1 MVHGLTASSLRR
13 SVAVSLFALATAAAL
28 TPLSVQAQ
36 SKGDIVVAT
45 SILSQHNDP
54 TAVVSTADYMV
65 DDMLYDG
72 LTNIG
77 GKGKYPALAESWT
90 ISPDGKQ
97 IDFHLR
103 KGVKFSN
110 GDPFSSEDVKFT
122 FDRIIAPDSTHA
134 YRRGFVDSIDHIET
148 PDPYTAR
155 FILKNPW
162 PAFFSTSRYGLA
174 HIVPKKYYE
183 KVGPAGFQE
192 KPIGTG
198 PFKLVG
204 SKAGEWSKFEANEN
218 YWAGAPKVKTVT
230 ERLVAEPFTRY
241 AMMERGEADIA
252 TALTGALLDKVRANK
267 DLKVIMSPYS
277 GVSGN
282 LFNKEA
288 FPEAK
293 DKRVRLAIA
302 YAINRKD
309 IAEKLLGG
317 VCEPA
322 TSIFS
327 PGTFGYLDGLPQ
339 IPYDPAKA
347 KALLK
352 EAGVKPGLKVSF
364 LIHTQAFTALPGAP
378 QVLEAIAGNL
388 EAVGFALD
396 RKPVDTDAWMSLMHG
411 GKQPGIFYA
420 PSGTPD
426 DGGELI
432 NTWFSIKSVWTNHS
446 IDVPEYEQIFKDQQQ
461 NPDPKQRLALLNK
474 FAKLESENMEMVP
487 LLWCAT
493 PYAVGKR
500 IKSWHPAMGSGYNL
514 NLDELELN

>member
-1 MVHGLTASSLRR
+1 MALVPSALSRRLLLAS
-13 SVAVSLFALATAAAL
+13 AIALSAAAWV
-28 TPLSVQAQ
+28 PLGVQAQ
-36 SKGDIVVAT
+36 PKDSIVVAT
-45 SILSQHNDP
+45 AILSQNNDP

-103 KGVKFSN
+103 KNVKFHN
-110 GDPFSSEDVKFT
+110 GDPFSAEDVKFT
-122 FDRIIAPDSTHA
+122 FERIIGPDSTHA
-134 YRRGFVDSIDHIET
+134 YRRGFVDSIERVDVV
-148 PDPYTAR
+148 DPHTAR

-174 HIVPKKYYE
+174 HIVPKNYYE
-183 KVGPAGFQE
+183 KVGPQGFKE

-198 PFKLVG
+198 PFKLAG
-204 SKAGEWSKFEANEN
+204 SKAGEWTKFEANEN
-218 YWAGAPKVKTVT
+218 YWGGAPKVKTVT
-230 ERLVAEPFTRY
+230 EILVAEPFTRY

-267 DLKVIMSPYS
+267 NLKVIMSPYS
-277 GVSGN
+277 GVSGI
-282 LFNKEA
+282 LFNKEV

-327 PGTFGYLDGLPQ
+327 PGTFGYLAGLPQ

-347 KALLK
+347 KALLA
-352 EAGVKPGLKVSF
+352 EAGIKPGFKVSF
-364 LIHTQAFTALPGAP
+364 LVHTQSFTALPGAP

-388 EAVGFALD
+388 EAVGLALD
-396 RKPVDTDAWMSLMHG
+396 RKSVDTDAWMSLMHG
-411 GKQPGIFYA
+411 RKQPGIFYA

-446 IDVPEYEQIFKDQQQ
+446 IEVPEYDRIFKEQQQ

-474 FAKLESENMEMVP
+474 FAKMESENMEMVP

-500 IKSWHPAMGSGYNL
+500 IKDWHPAMGSGYNL
-514 NLDELELN
+514 NLDELTLN

>member
-1 MVHGLTASSLRR
+1 MIQA
-13 SVAVSLFALATAAAL
+13 AFALPRLLILSLLALGAL
-28 TPLSVQAQ
+28 TVSAQAQ
-36 SKGDIVVAT
+36 PKGDPKTSIVVAT

-77 GKGKYPALAESWT
+77 AQGKYPALAESWT
-90 ISPDGKQ
+90 VSPDGKQ

-110 GDPFSSEDVKFT
+110 GDPFSAEDVKFT
-122 FDRIIAPDSTHA
+122 FERIIAPDSTHA
-134 YRRGFVDSIDHIET
+134 YRRGFVDSIDHIDVV
-148 PDPYTAR
+148 DPLTAR

-162 PAFFSTSRYGLA
+162 PAFFTTARYGLA
-174 HIVPKKYYE
+174 HIIPKNYYE

-192 KPIGTG
+192 KPVGTG

-204 SKAGEWSKFEANEN
+204 SKAGEWTQFAANEN
-218 YWAGAPKVKTVT
+218 YWAGAPQVKLVT
-230 ERLVAEPFTRY
+230 ELLVAEPFTRY

-252 TALTGALLDKVRANK
+252 TAITGALLDKVRANK
-267 DLKVIMSPYS
+267 SLKVIMSPYS
-277 GVSGN
+277 GVSGL
-282 LFNKEA
+282 LFNKEV

-293 DKRVRLAIA
+293 DKRVRQAIA

-309 IAEKLLGG
+309 IAEKILGN

-327 PGTFGYLDGLPQ
+327 PGTFGYLDGIPQ

-347 KALLK
+347 KALLA

-364 LIHTQAFTALPGAP
+364 LYHTQSFTALPGAP

-388 EAVGFALD
+388 EAIGLVLD
-396 RKPVDTDAWMSLMHG
+396 RKSVDTDAWMSLMHG
-411 GKQPGIFYA
+411 RKQPGIFYA

-446 IDVPEYEQIFKDQQQ
+446 IDVPEYEKIFQEQQQ
-461 NPDPKQRLALLNK
+461 NPDPKERLRLLNR
-474 FAKLESENMEMVP
+474 FAQLEADNMELIP

-500 IKSWHPAMGSGYNL
+500 IKTWKPALGSGYNL
-514 NLDELELN
+514 NLDELELNN

>member
-1 MVHGLTASSLRR
+1 MAAAILAS
-13 SVAVSLFALATAAAL
+13 VGALAST
-28 TPLSVQAQ
+28 SVQAQ
-36 SKGDIVVAT
+36 PKTSIVVAT
-45 SILSQHNDP
+45 AILSQNNDP

-183 KVGPAGFQE
+183 SVGPQGFKE

-198 PFKLVG
+198 PFKLAG
-204 SKAGEWSKFEANEN
+204 SKAGEWTKFEANEN
-218 YWAGAPKVKTVT
+218 YWAGAPKVKAVT
-230 ERLVAEPFTRY
+230 EILVAEPFTRY

-252 TALTGALLDKVRANK
+252 TSLTGALLDKVRANK
-267 DLKVIMSPYS
+267 DLKVLMSPWS
-277 GVSGN
+277 GVSGM
-282 LFNKEA
+282 LFNTEV

-302 YAINRKD
+302 HAINLKA
-309 IAEKLLGG
+309 ISEKILGN
-317 VCEPA
+317 VCQPA

-327 PGTFGYLDGLPQ
+327 PGTFGYLDGLPL

-347 KALLK
+347 KALLA
-352 EAGVKPGLKVSF
+352 EAGIKPGFKVSF
-364 LIHTQAFTALPGAP
+364 LYHTQSFAALPGAP

-388 EAVGFALD
+388 EAVGLVLD
-396 RKPVDTDAWMSLMHG
+396 RKSVDTDAWMSLMHG
-411 GKQPGIFYA
+411 RKQPGIFYA

-432 NTWFSIKSVWTNHS
+432 NTWFSNKSVWTNRS
-446 IDVPEYEQIFKDQQQ
+446 IDNAEYEQIFRDQQKE
-461 NPDPKQRLALLNK
+461 PDQQKRLALLQK
-474 FAKLESENMEMVP
+474 FAKLESQNLEMVP

-500 IKSWHPAMGSGYNL
+500 IKEWNPAMGSGYNL
-514 NLDELELN
+514 NLDELILNQ